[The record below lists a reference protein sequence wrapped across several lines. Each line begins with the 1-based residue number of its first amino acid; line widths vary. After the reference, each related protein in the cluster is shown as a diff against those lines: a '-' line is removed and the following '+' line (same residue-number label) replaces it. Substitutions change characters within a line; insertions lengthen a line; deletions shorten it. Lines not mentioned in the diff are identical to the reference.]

1 MSGTPQDN
9 GNGGAGPHA
18 GADPHGR
25 HVNAHTDADEGG
37 NGTGAWGEEPYVA
50 QGGNAP
56 YDPYGAQPADPA
68 YGQHVPRSWGG
79 GEYDADATAFVQ
91 LPPGGFQDDVPLA
104 APGTGQGGYT
114 PPAIDLSQASAD
126 VAAGGAAG
134 VPLPPAVG
142 TDPAAAGH
150 WVLPFAGPES
160 GYQGQVPGPQGAG
173 RQGPGQ
179 HGAGHESVFGGEPAY
194 GGGPVYDGESH
205 AESHGAG
212 HVPGGSAAAALAGSH
227 EARTGRRPLGTGV
240 AREERAQDTPAA
252 SAPGASA
259 SAPSPTPSPSASAA
273 PPASPPPAEAAAAD
287 LGAGERSWVPS
298 SPAPAPHWGEPG
310 PGPMPS
316 QEPAGPTGT
325 AATAVPGLPREGEQ
339 VPVRPAS
346 HYAFPSAP
354 SSERGPSPVPG
365 VPEDS
370 APGHLGD
377 NGSASGSASTAVPGL
392 SPTLPAQAGPD
403 SAETAAGT
411 DGPPAQ
417 IVATEPPAPPAEP
430 ESRTDA
436 EVTPLGEAASE
447 QQAAPGQA
455 PEPVVAQPV
464 APPSST
470 AGTEGQESGG
480 ETADGAAPGTGEAP
494 EPRADGGESEEFG
507 DVGRLG
513 AGEAPEPEGPT
524 IAAETTETAQT
535 TEMAERVETAAEVE
549 GADGGGAGE
558 DGGQAGA
565 EAVVDAVPEAVET
578 EDEHP
583 HVSYALHVNGV
594 DRPVASAWI
603 GESLLYVLR
612 ERLGLAGAKDGCAQ
626 GECGACSV
634 QVDGR
639 LVAACLVPAATAAG
653 SEVRTVEGLSADGGP
668 SDVQC
673 ALAESGSVQC
683 GFCVPG
689 LAMTVHD
696 LLEGNHAPTDLETRK
711 AISGNLCRC
720 SGYRGVLDAVHTVVE
735 QRAAK
740 AEREAAEAEAAHAAS
755 REGTA
760 APAHDPHGR
769 HPQTAYGQDAF
780 GQAAY
785 GQGAYG
791 HQHDDPASQQNGS
804 HQNGSHQGGSYGQ
817 DAWGQG
823 AYEQQHG
830 SYEQG
835 PHEQG
840 PHEQG
845 PYEQGP
851 PYEHGTYGDGV
862 HGAPLAP
869 EPGQQG
875 GYGYDAYGPPQA
887 AGYGYDPA
895 AQIPHQNRH
904 PGHPEYPEN
913 PGHSANGG
921 GDS

>member
-37 NGTGAWGEEPYVA
+37 NGTGAWGDDPYVTH
-50 QGGNAP
+50 GGSAP
-56 YDPYGAQPADPA
+56 YGPYGGQAADPA

-114 PPAIDLSQASAD
+114 PPAIDLSQTSAD
-126 VAAGGAAG
+126 APAGGTAG

-142 TDPAAAGH
+142 TDPASAGH

-160 GYQGQVPGPQGAG
+160 GYQDEAPGAGQQGAG
-173 RQGPGQ
+173 QQ
-179 HGAGHESVFGGEPAY
+179 SAGHGSVFGGEPAY
-194 GGGPVYDGESH
+194 GGESQ

-240 AREERAQDTPAA
+240 AREDRAQD
-252 SAPGASA
+252 APSA
-259 SAPSPTPSPSASAA
+259 SGPGDHPAAPSPSPSPSPSAA
-273 PPASPPPAEAAAAD
+273 PPGPPSAEAAAAD

-316 QEPAGPTGT
+316 QEPAGPAGT
-325 AATAVPGLPREGEQ
+325 AGTAVPGLPQEGE
-339 VPVRPAS
+339 PVSAHPAS

-354 SSERGPSPVPG
+354 SSERGGSQDPG

-370 APGHLGD
+370 APGHPGD
-377 NGSASGSASTAVPGL
+377 DGSAAAPVPGL
-392 SPTLPAQAGPD
+392 SPTIPAQAGPG
-403 SAETAAGT
+403 SAEGTAGSDGS

-436 EVTPLGEAASE
+436 EVTSLGAAAPE
-447 QQAAPGQA
+447 PQAPGQA
-455 PEPVVAQPV
+455 PEPAVAQPV
-464 APPSST
+464 PA

-480 ETADGAAPGTGEAP
+480 DTAGGAAPQTDEIPGSRT
-494 EPRADGGESEEFG
+494 DGGESEESG
-507 DVGRLG
+507 K
-513 AGEAPEPEGPT
+513 
-524 IAAETTETAQT
+524 I
-535 TEMAERVETAAEVE
+535 
-549 GADGGGAGE
+549 
-558 DGGQAGA
+558 GQAGA
-565 EAVVDAVPEAVET
+565 REAPESEGRTGPAGTAAEPGAEGGPGAEGARAGGAGAGVSGAAETEAVVDAVPEAVET

-583 HVSYALHVNGV
+583 HVSYVLHVNGV

-755 REGTA
+755 REQTA
-760 APAHDPHGR
+760 APGQDPHGQ
-769 HPQTAYGQDAF
+769 HPHGQHPPHTAYGQDAF
-780 GQAAY
+780 QQGTYAHGPHDQGSY
-785 GQGAYG
+785 GQQHGDPG
-791 HQHDDPASQQNGS
+791 SHQDGPQQNGPQ
-804 HQNGSHQGGSYGQ
+804 QNGPQQNGSYGQ

-830 SYEQG
+830 AYEQG
-835 PHEQG
+835 PHEQA
-840 PHEQG
+840 

-851 PYEHGTYGDGV
+851 PYEHGTYGDGG
-862 HGAPLAP
+862 HLAP
-869 EPGQQG
+869 ESGQQG
-875 GYGYDAYGPPQA
+875 AYGYDAYGPPQTE
-887 AGYGYDPA
+887 GYGYDPA

-904 PGHPEYPEN
+904 PGHPDHPA
-913 PGHSANGG
+913 HGG
-921 GDS
+921 GGS